1 MKKTQKLRATVEDIT
16 FETTFEKLPVQFHNL
31 VKKLEQSPSL
41 VAAHECVVTSG
52 NATLFIQLEYI
63 GKIPKRDKTTDNIFG
78 YETEDFLSKQ
88 YK

>member
-16 FETTFEKLPVQFHNL
+16 FETTFEKLPHQFHNL
-31 VKKLEQSPSL
+31 AKQLDADQSIT
-41 VAAHECVVTSG
+41 AAHECVVTTG

-63 GKIPKRDKTTDNIFG
+63 GKRPKASKVTHIFG
-78 YETEDFLSKQ
+78 HEVDEFMEKQ

>member
-16 FETTFEKLPVQFHNL
+16 FETTFEKLPHQFH
-31 VKKLEQSPSL
+31 KLAKQLDTDQSIT
-41 VAAHECVVTSG
+41 AAHECVVTTG

-63 GKIPKRDKTTDNIFG
+63 GKRPKASKATHILG
-78 YETEDFLSKQ
+78 YEVEEFMEKQ